1 MEYIKPFDEFI
12 SIVEVNEKSKSLT
25 SVISDA
31 NKLKAELQ
39 TLKGQLKGTSGKVKS
54 SIETSILNTE
64 EKLRRVAKLIMSL
77 RADESLNEAKTL
89 MTLQRSLNKLQNDY
103 EKELD
108 DEALDALSDFII
120 IINNKIKEK

>member
-1 MEYIKPFDEFI
+1 MKR
-12 SIVEVNEKSKSLT
+12 VKSLT

>member
-1 MEYIKPFDEFI
+1 M
-12 SIVEVNEKSKSLT
+12 
-25 SVISDA
+25 
-31 NKLKAELQ
+31 
-39 TLKGQLKGTSGKVKS
+39 KGTSGKVKS

>member
-1 MEYIKPFDEFI
+1 M
-12 SIVEVNEKSKSLT
+12 
-25 SVISDA
+25 
-31 NKLKAELQ
+31 
-39 TLKGQLKGTSGKVKS
+39 KGTSGKVKS

-64 EKLRRVAKLIMSL
+64 EKLRRVAKLIMNL

-89 MTLQRSLNKLQNDY
+89 MALQRSLDKLQNDY

>member
-64 EKLRRVAKLIMSL
+64 EKLRRVAKLIMNL

-89 MTLQRSLNKLQNDY
+89 MALQRSLDKLQNDY

>member
-39 TLKGQLKGTSGKVKS
+39 TLKV
-54 SIETSILNTE
+54 N
-64 EKLRRVAKLIMSL
+64 
-77 RADESLNEAKTL
+77 
-89 MTLQRSLNKLQNDY
+89 
-103 EKELD
+103 
-108 DEALDALSDFII
+108 
-120 IINNKIKEK
+120 

>member
-1 MEYIKPFDEFI
+1 
-12 SIVEVNEKSKSLT
+12 
-25 SVISDA
+25 
-31 NKLKAELQ
+31 
-39 TLKGQLKGTSGKVKS
+39 LKGTSGKVKS

-64 EKLRRVAKLIMSL
+64 EKLRRVAKLIMNL

-89 MTLQRSLNKLQNDY
+89 MALQRSLDKLQNDY

>member
-1 MEYIKPFDEFI
+1 
-12 SIVEVNEKSKSLT
+12 
-25 SVISDA
+25 
-31 NKLKAELQ
+31 
-39 TLKGQLKGTSGKVKS
+39 LKGTSGKVKS